1 MTSRVRESALE
12 DAALQ
17 WFDGLGYDI
26 LNGPG
31 IAPGEPAAERTDFS
45 EVVLPNP
52 LRSALSRLNSSIPES
67 ALDEAV
73 RKITWTETPSLV
85 VNNRRFHRP
94 MTDGA
99 DKVAEELVDS
109 RSPA

>member
-1 MTSRVRESALE
+1 MTSQVRESALE

-31 IAPGEPAAERTDFS
+31 IAPGEPAAERADFS
-45 EVVLPNP
+45 EVVLANR
-52 LRSALSRLNSSIPES
+52 LRSALSRLNPSIPES
-67 ALDEAV
+67 ALGEAL

-99 DKVAEELVDS
+99 DKDAEELVDS
-109 RSPA
+109 GSPA